1 MLGNVLPLV
10 MGILGNAGQS
20 APPSSNPL
28 SSTTSNVITV
38 EGPSVNVGIPGVQGQ
53 PGNQPYPHSWPSAA
67 APLHFPQYPP
77 YSPYAAQP
85 YYPYQQAYGRYQQPP
100 ALSRWTRMV
109 HELLEWEKTLNN
121 DDFAQLERA
130 LNVTSTSTIQTS
142 SSPMSKYNFLTWRTF
157 LIARFVCSSA
167 SAAKSVA
174 DQSIV
179 LGSTD
184 YE

>member
-38 EGPSVNVGIPGVQGQ
+38 EGPSVNVGIPGMQGQ
-53 PGNQPYPHSWPSAA
+53 PGNHQYSRSWPSAT
-67 APLHFPQYPP
+67 APMHYPQYPP
-77 YSPYAAQP
+77 YSPYAVP
-85 YYPYQQAYGRYQQPP
+85 SYYPYQQPYGGYQQAP

-109 HELLEWEKTLNN
+109 HELLEWEKTLNDN
-121 DDFAQLERA
+121 DFAQLERA

-142 SSPMSKYNFLTWRTF
+142 SSPLSK
-157 LIARFVCSSA
+157 
-167 SAAKSVA
+167 
-174 DQSIV
+174 
-179 LGSTD
+179 
-184 YE
+184 

>member
-38 EGPSVNVGIPGVQGQ
+38 EGPSVNVGVPGLQMQ
-53 PGNQPYPHSWPSAA
+53 PGNSPYSRSWPSATT
-67 APLHFPQYPP
+67 PMQYPPNTP
-77 YSPYAAQP
+77 YSPYAAP
-85 YYPYQQAYGRYQQPP
+85 SYYPYQQAYGRYQQPP

-109 HELLEWEKTLNN
+109 HELLEWEKTLNDN
-121 DDFAQLERA
+121 DFAQLEKA

-142 SSPMSKYNFLTWRTF
+142 SSPSSKYDFLTWRTF
-157 LIARFVCSSA
+157 LIARFVCSSS
-167 SAAKSVA
+167 SAFESVD
-174 DQSIV
+174 DQSVV

-184 YE
+184 LE